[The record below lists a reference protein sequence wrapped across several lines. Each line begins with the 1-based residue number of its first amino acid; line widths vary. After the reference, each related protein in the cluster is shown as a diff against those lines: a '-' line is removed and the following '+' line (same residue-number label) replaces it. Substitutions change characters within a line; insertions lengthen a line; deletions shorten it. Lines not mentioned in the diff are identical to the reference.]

1 MNRYILLTSVKVI
14 ICFKMIFVNTNTN
27 NQPCVS
33 LLTLT
38 SMLEVVNTNTNNQP
52 CVSLLTLTSMLE
64 VVNIHYKTIVIIVMS
79 HFDFCTTI
87 LAANNSLR
95 CATFEN
101 PYELNSKQRCM
112 SLLIFFKEMVGEKA
126 TSVLDRMFYIAWLE
140 IWTQCQKYMMHVT

>member
-14 ICFKMIFVNTNTN
+14 ICFKMIF
-27 NQPCVS
+27 
-33 LLTLT
+33 
-38 SMLEVVNTNTNNQP
+38 VNTNTNNQP

-87 LAANNSLR
+87 LAANNSLC

-101 PYELNSKQRCM
+101 PYELNSKQR
-112 SLLIFFKEMVGEKA
+112 K
-126 TSVLDRMFYIAWLE
+126 
-140 IWTQCQKYMMHVT
+140 MHVTFDFFLKKWLVKKLLRYLIECSILHGKKFGLSVKNI

>member
-14 ICFKMIFVNTNTN
+14 ICFKMIF
-27 NQPCVS
+27 
-33 LLTLT
+33 
-38 SMLEVVNTNTNNQP
+38 VNTNTNNQP

-87 LAANNSLR
+87 LAANNSLC

-112 SLLIFFKEMVGEKA
+112 SLLIFF
-126 TSVLDRMFYIAWLE
+126 
-140 IWTQCQKYMMHVT
+140 